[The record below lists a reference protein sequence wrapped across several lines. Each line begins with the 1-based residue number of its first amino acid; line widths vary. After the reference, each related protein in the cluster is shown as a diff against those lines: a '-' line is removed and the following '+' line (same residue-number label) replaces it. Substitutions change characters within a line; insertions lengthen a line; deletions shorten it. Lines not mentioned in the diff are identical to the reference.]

1 MLPFFSLFENSNL
14 LLSPQDQPF
23 ASSLFSFLLS
33 NSKWCHLSQ
42 NFHQIHPHSPLFFW
56 WLIDEKGKLFW
67 QNFVQMEISKSFY
80 FPHYSKVPHFV
91 QKKKWKL
98 KFKLGCLTFCRL
110 GWAEFYRYQNS
121 KFNFDRL
128 HFLVKNWT
136 FKRVC
141 FCAAVLS
148 KSPFQSV
155 KLTLNHFLESF
166 KLCNLDHR
174 EVPAFCAW
182 VKLQSDF

>member
-1 MLPFFSLFENSNL
+1 MPFVTEFSSNSPTFSPFFLMTHWWKRKTFLTKLCSNGNL
-14 LLSPQDQPF
+14 KK
-23 ASSLFSFLLS
+23 FLLS
-33 NSKWCHLSQ
+33 T
-42 NFHQIHPHSPLFFW
+42 LFQSSTFC
-56 WLIDEKGKLFW
+56 
-67 QNFVQMEISKSFY
+67 
-80 FPHYSKVPHFV
+80 P
-91 QKKKWKL
+91 KKW
-98 KFKLGCLTFCRL
+98 KFKLGWLIFCRL
-110 GWAEFYRYQNS
+110 GWAEFHRYQNS